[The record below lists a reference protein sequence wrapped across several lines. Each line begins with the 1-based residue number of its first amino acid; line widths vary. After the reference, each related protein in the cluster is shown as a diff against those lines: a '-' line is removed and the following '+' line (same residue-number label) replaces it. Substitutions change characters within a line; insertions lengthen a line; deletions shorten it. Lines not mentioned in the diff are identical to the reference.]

1 MKSVYPISLG
11 QKVESITGR
20 DAHKIYLVVAI
31 KGKALFLA
39 DGRGRK
45 LAQPKKKNIRH
56 VKVYKWI
63 AEAVADKLNCN
74 QKITDEDIRL
84 AIVKCPSDNL

>member
-20 DAHKIYLVVAI
+20 DANKIYLVVAI
-31 KGKALFLA
+31 KGKEVFLA
-39 DGRGRK
+39 NGRERK
-45 LAQPKKKNIRH
+45 LANPKKKNIRH

-63 AEAVADKLNCN
+63 AEAVADKFASN
-74 QKITDEDIRL
+74 KKVTDEDIRL
-84 AIVKCPSDNL
+84 AIVKCTSDNL